1 MKPVKIYKIPAPS
14 AEGLLF
20 KLCSVNFDKACVI
33 KDQIQSNLF
42 NIIWIKNGKGKYKID
57 FKTYEAEDD
66 TIFFLTPGQ
75 VLEVE
80 DEAIRQGYRVAF
92 AREFYYLES
101 EAREMACNGLLFNN
115 VYETAPCIRLSE
127 VDKKIFERSVEN
139 LFEELENPGHSH
151 NELIIS
157 YLNVFLI
164 QATRIKREQSN
175 LRQKLAKQS
184 LLDKFSRLVEQH
196 FRAKHSV
203 SDYADILNISPKT
216 LAKRLQLEY
225 AQTPSEVI
233 QNRLMLEAKRMLRF
247 GERSVKEIAYDL
259 GFEDPAY
266 FTRFFKKHT
275 TLCPT
280 LYAQNEWWGRNEVEA
295 PFGAVAMTN

>member
-1 MKPVKIYKIPAPS
+1 MKPVNIYKIPAPS
-14 AEGLLF
+14 DEGFLF

-42 NIIWIKNGKGKYKID
+42 NIIWIKNGKGRYKID

-101 EAREMACNGLLFNN
+101 ETGEAACNGLLFNN
-115 VYETAPCIRLSE
+115 VYETAPCIRLSDA
-127 VDKKIFERSVEN
+127 DKRIFERSVEY
-139 LFEELENPGHSH
+139 LFEELENPGDSH
-151 NELIIS
+151 HELIIN

-164 QATRIKREQSN
+164 KAARLKREQSGV
-175 LRQKLAKQS
+175 QKRFLKQS

-196 FRAKHSV
+196 FRVKHAV
-203 SDYADILNISPKT
+203 SEYADILNVSPKT
-216 LAKRLQLEY
+216 LSKRLQSEY

-233 QNRLMLEAKRMLRF
+233 QSRLMLEAKRLLRF
-247 GERSVKEIAYDL
+247 GESSVKEIAYEL

-266 FTRFFKKHT
+266 FTRFFKKHSSV
-275 TLCPT
+275 CPT
-280 LYAQNEWWGRNEVEA
+280 LYAQKEWGERNAIEMNLRATALVH
-295 PFGAVAMTN
+295 